1 MYSAVAGKCFFLMI
15 CACPQQNTLYKSQL
29 KEVKGDLHKVFFFN
43 KNYNFNYQFKTNEF
57 KNVEKLVEQ
66 TVQALKSC

>member
-1 MYSAVAGKCFFLMI
+1 MI

-43 KNYNFNYQFKTNEF
+43 KNYNFNYQFKTNEL